1 MTNDCM
7 TNDCMTNERMIDLAK
22 FKPKTV
28 YVTYI
33 ASTPQKIWDAL
44 TRSEFTQQFFFGRTI
59 EIEPRRGGAF
69 RLLAP
74 DGSTHVSGEVVE
86 WSPPHRLCVTWRVA
100 GMKDFGELPACLVS
114 YDVVQSGASVQLT
127 MMESHSWDV
136 PEAILKGGQS
146 GWPKILS
153 SLKSVLETGKSLSI
167 AGGMPRGFLE
177 AVQKAVAEK
186 PWLKR

>member
-1 MTNDCM
+1 MSASGPADNAG
-7 TNDCMTNERMIDLAK
+7 R

-28 YVTYI
+28 YVTYV
-33 ASTPQKIWDAL
+33 APTPENVWQAL
-44 TRSEFTQQFFFGRTI
+44 TDPAFTRQYFFGFAI
-59 EIEPRRGGAF
+59 DIEPRIGGAF

-74 DGSTHVSGEVVE
+74 DGGTHVSGEVTE

-100 GMKDFGELPACLVS
+100 GMKDFDELPECLVS
-114 YDVVQSGASVQLT
+114 YDIAQSGSSVQLT

-153 SLKSVLETGKSLSI
+153 SLKSVLETGKPLSI
-167 AGGMPRGFLE
+167 AAGMPEGFLE
-177 AVQKAVAEK
+177 AVKQAVAAK
-186 PWLKR
+186 PWLRK